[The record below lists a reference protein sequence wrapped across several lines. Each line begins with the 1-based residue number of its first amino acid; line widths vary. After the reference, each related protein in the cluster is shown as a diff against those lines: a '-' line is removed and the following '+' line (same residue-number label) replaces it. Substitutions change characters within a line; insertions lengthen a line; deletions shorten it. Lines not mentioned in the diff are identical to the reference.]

1 MSLEVKINFL
11 NFKKNFFPCYALMQ
25 QSTVFFGTTGF
36 VEDGF
41 SIDKCEGEGGGVGVG
56 EGVGDG
62 FQMIQVPYIYCAL
75 NFYCYHI
82 SSTSDHQA
90 IDPRGWG
97 PLL

>member
-11 NFKKNFFPCYALMQ
+11 KFFFKFFPCYFLTQ

-36 VEDGF
+36 MEDSF
-41 SIDKCEGEGGGVGVG
+41 STDKCEGEGGGVGVG

-62 FQMIQVPYIYCAL
+62 FQMIQVPYISCAL
-75 NFYCYHI
+75 NFYYYHI

-90 IDPRGWG
+90 IEPRGWG
-97 PLL
+97 PLC